1 MAVNFQNIGVA
12 LQKGVAAYNT
22 TSYVNVGMIGGGT
35 VRQGSTK
42 NIPSISWGEAA
53 RSAAAKDSSSFT
65 FGNDVWGSHKRTV
78 GE

>member
-22 TSYVNVGMIGGGT
+22 TSYLNVSMIGGGS
-35 VRQGSTK
+35 VRQGANK
-42 NIPSISWGEAA
+42 NIPSISWGETT
-53 RSAAAKDSSSFT
+53 RNEIVKTPSGFS
-65 FGNDVWGSHKRTV
+65 FGNDTWGSHKSMV